1 MGQLL
6 HEQPQHGAEVVLR
19 AGHRDLHGRR
29 RLRVA
34 VAAVSAG
41 GTGDRCLR
49 EPARLPGAQP
59 RTPLPKLGVVTTRWS
74 GSPPPTWA
82 AAAPPRPGRREPAG
96 GRGAQSPP
104 AAQSR
109 AGTRLGRGEPGG
121 DGQRRGTHYLCIR
134 ETMVLKA
141 ACTSAAEQV
150 HTTGSVWRCRA
161 SERNCGRAD
170 GEPPGLPRPRPVG
183 RTPDPTCPCQSDVLT
198 RMMCSGS
205 WSSETRMWFS
215 WSYTVF
221 LGICGHGASRDMGRS
236 HRGGGVGVVAPPMP
250 QSGCPCPAGLGA
262 GPRPSGQRLCGAL
275 PVQGPGCPGPGGCRC
290 GRQCIVWPPA

>member
-1 MGQLL
+1 MLAAKRTTETRCRAGLSGTGSGRPKGGQPTHRRCRLSCPLARGRRSRGRGLVLPPGAPGAPTQRDDQEAHVAQPVGGLVGQLL

-74 GSPPPTWA
+74 GSPPPSTWA

-121 DGQRRGTHYLCIR
+121 DGQRRG
-134 ETMVLKA
+134 
-141 ACTSAAEQV
+141 
-150 HTTGSVWRCRA
+150 
-161 SERNCGRAD
+161 
-170 GEPPGLPRPRPVG
+170 
-183 RTPDPTCPCQSDVLT
+183 
-198 RMMCSGS
+198 
-205 WSSETRMWFS
+205 
-215 WSYTVF
+215 
-221 LGICGHGASRDMGRS
+221 
-236 HRGGGVGVVAPPMP
+236 
-250 QSGCPCPAGLGA
+250 AGLTISV
-262 GPRPSGQRLCGAL
+262 SGRRWC
-275 PVQGPGCPGPGGCRC
+275 
-290 GRQCIVWPPA
+290 